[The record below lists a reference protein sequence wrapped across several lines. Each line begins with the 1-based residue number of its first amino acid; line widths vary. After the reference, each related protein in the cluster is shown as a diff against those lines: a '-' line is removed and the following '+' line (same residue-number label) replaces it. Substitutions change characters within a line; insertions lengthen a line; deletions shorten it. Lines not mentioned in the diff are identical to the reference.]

1 MSFWDFENDLLTSQ
15 LVVDSLERFQFVV
28 DLLNVLRVQQDL
40 LDLVTTNQVSDS
52 LTNDFSWENQVF
64 QDLVVNSRQGS
75 GSWSLLSLSRL
86 SGWLWQD
93 SSFSQEDD
101 VTVWELLF
109 QFTGQLG
116 LNLVVTRQR
125 WDWDKDSQGLHTSS
139 NDDLLLLHQSLVVLY
154 KFVITLFHSDILA
167 EHEIHSIQ
175 TQLISFSYANTII
188 TMPKCIT
195 NL

>member
-15 LVVDSLERFQFVV
+15 LVVDSLEGFQFVV

-116 LNLVVTRQR
+116 LNLVVTSQR
-125 WDWDKDSQGLHTSS
+125 WDWDKDSQGLLTSS
-139 NDDLLLLHQSLVVLY
+139 NVDLLLLHQSLVVLY
-154 KFVITLFHSDILA
+154 KFVITLFHSDKLA

>member
-116 LNLVVTRQR
+116 LNLVVTSQR
-125 WDWDKDSQGLHTSS
+125 WDWDKDSQGLLTSS
-139 NDDLLLLHQSLVVLY
+139 NVDLLLLHQSLVVLY

-175 TQLISFSYANTII
+175 TQLISFSYANTIL

>member
-116 LNLVVTRQR
+116 LNLVVTSQR
-125 WDWDKDSQGLHTSS
+125 WDWDKDSQGLLTSS
-139 NDDLLLLHQSLVVLY
+139 NVDLLLLHQSLVVLY

>member
-1 MSFWDFENDLLTSQ
+1 MSFWDFENNLLTSQ
-15 LVVDSLERFQFVV
+15 LVVNSLERFQLVV

-40 LDLVTTNQVSDS
+40 LDLVTTNQVSNS
-52 LTNDFSWENQVF
+52 LTNNFSWENQVF
-64 QDLVVNSRQGS
+64 QDLVVDSRQSS

-116 LNLVVTRQR
+116 LDLVVTSQR
-125 WDWDKDSQGLHTSS
+125 WDWNEDGQSLLTGSDI
-139 NDDLLLLHQSLVVLY
+139 DLLIYYSFHLASNQS
-154 KFVITLFHSDILA
+154 
-167 EHEIHSIQ
+167 
-175 TQLISFSYANTII
+175 
-188 TMPKCIT
+188 PC
-195 NL
+195 

>member
-116 LNLVVTRQR
+116 LNLVVTSQR
-125 WDWDKDSQGLHTSS
+125 WDWDKDSQGLLTSS
-139 NDDLLLLHQSLVVLY
+139 NVDLLLLHQSLVVLD

>member
-116 LNLVVTRQR
+116 LNLVVTSQR
-125 WDWDKDSQGLHTSS
+125 WDWDKDSQGLLTSS
-139 NDDLLLLHQSLVVLY
+139 NVDLLLLHQSLVVLY
-154 KFVITLFHSDILA
+154 KFVMTLFHSDILA
-167 EHEIHSIQ
+167 GMKSTVYKLNSFHSVM
-175 TQLISFSYANTII
+175 LI
-188 TMPKCIT
+188 
-195 NL
+195 LL

>member
-116 LNLVVTRQR
+116 LNLVVTSQR
-125 WDWDKDSQGLHTSS
+125 WDWDKDSQGLLTSS
-139 NDDLLLLHQSLVVLY
+139 NVDLLLLHQSLVVLY
-154 KFVITLFHSDILA
+154 KFVITLFHSDKLA